1 MGAASALPRSRY
13 QQKASPQ
20 PEALYFAGQM
30 PVISLRR
37 IEISRIAL
45 GVDRSLFLCR
55 GFTGGRVG
63 KSRPFYEAVP
73 GLPLITSSRTTSF
86 RLLQSACVS
95 RYESEMLSRKS
106 HQGPKPPFFEWTS
119 PCTHYQKIMVRSFV
133 MRIIFPIFPP
143 G

>member
-63 KSRPFYEAVP
+63 KS
-73 GLPLITSSRTTSF
+73 PLLRGRAWSPAHHILSYN
-86 RLLQSACVS
+86 LVSAPSECV
-95 RYESEMLSRKS
+95 RVA
-106 HQGPKPPFFEWTS
+106 
-119 PCTHYQKIMVRSFV
+119 I
-133 MRIIFPIFPP
+133 
-143 G
+143 